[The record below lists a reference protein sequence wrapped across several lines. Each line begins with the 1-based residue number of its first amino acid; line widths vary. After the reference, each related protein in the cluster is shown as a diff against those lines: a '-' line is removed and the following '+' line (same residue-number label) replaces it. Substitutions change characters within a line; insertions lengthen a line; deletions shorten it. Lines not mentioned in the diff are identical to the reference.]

1 MTTFSLIVAATKEL
15 GIGINGG
22 LPWRLPPDMA
32 FFKKVTTTIPK
43 ASSSQDL
50 KNIVIMGRVTWESIP
65 TKFRPLADRFNVV
78 ISRNSN
84 YDINNAPNTII
95 VDSLEKALE
104 NYDHKQHGRVFVIG
118 GAHMYRLAIQNPNCT
133 HILFTKINSNIE
145 CDTYFPNINEN
156 DFRLATHQE
165 LETYVEQT
173 VPEGSQSHKDIDFE
187 FSLYIRK

>member
-32 FFKKVTTTIPK
+32 FFKKITTTIPK
-43 ASSSQDL
+43 A
-50 KNIVIMGRVTWESIP
+50 TSI
-65 TKFRPLADRFNVV
+65 

-104 NYDHKQHGRVFVIG
+104 SYDHKQHGRVFVIG
-118 GAHMYRLAIQNPNCT
+118 GAHMYHLAIQNPNCT

-173 VPEGSQSHKDIDFE
+173 VPEGSQSYKDIDFE